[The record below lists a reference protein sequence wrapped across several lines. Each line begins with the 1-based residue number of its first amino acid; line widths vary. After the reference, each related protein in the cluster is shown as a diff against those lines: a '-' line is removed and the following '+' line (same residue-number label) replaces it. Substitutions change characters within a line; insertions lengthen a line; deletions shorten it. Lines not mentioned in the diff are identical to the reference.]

1 MLFKIDKFQVKKLYV
16 IVQIIAQSNLYRSHV
31 KFKLKIK
38 SMTGVSSNIL
48 YKLYIPYLD
57 NNLLTMS

>member
-1 MLFKIDKFQVKKLYV
+1 MLFKIDKFQVKKLYE

-38 SMTGVSSNIL
+38 TMTGEYPTRI
-48 YKLYIPYLD
+48 YYINYTYLI
-57 NNLLTMS
+57 